1 MSGAATFGG
10 ETLITKP
17 GSREESIR
25 AVTAVLRRIPDP
37 ADQRA
42 VLEALF
48 AEGRRRPPRGFKG
61 RSPRDETG
69 LKPCG
74 TEAAYQRHKARGE
87 DACEPCL
94 AAANKARAESQRRVR
109 ARRKAEA
116 GKQAAA

>member
-1 MSGAATFGG
+1 MSTFGG
-10 ETLITKP
+10 EMLITAK
-17 GSREESIR
+17 GSREEKLR
-25 AVTAVLRRIPDP
+25 AVTAVLRAIPDA

-48 AEGRRRPPRGFKG
+48 AEGRRRPPRGFRG

-74 TEAAYQRHKARGE
+74 TEAAYQRHKAHGE
-87 DACEPCL
+87 DCEPCRL
-94 AAANKARAESQRRVR
+94 AANEARAESQRRVR

-116 GKQAAA
+116 AAKQVTT

>member
-1 MSGAATFGG
+1 VSGMSTFGG

-25 AVTAVLRRIPDP
+25 AVTAVLRRIPDV

-42 VLEALF
+42 IIEALF
-48 AEGRRRPPRGFKG
+48 AEGKRRPPRGFRG
-61 RSPRDETG
+61 GSPRDESG

-87 DACEPCL
+87 ECEPCRL
-94 AAANKARAESQRRVR
+94 AANKARAESQRRVR

-116 GKQAAA
+116 AAKAAA